1 LTYNI
6 QKKTNM
12 KQRNI
17 QSLILLFAAL
27 TLAAQSN
34 SSPCYTNNTSKDD
47 TTFSQDKYTLTR
59 TCYAN
64 SKQCKGGNFNEA
76 QSEIN
81 QNNANSNPAP
91 KLVYSQ
97 KDTIK
102 NPKARGNE
110 FDKWV
115 HTLLRATDD
124 YEMIDTS
131 KLNGTSVNFILKE
144 GESISDLAEAI
155 VASYDLNDDK
165 KIDFDEFLT
174 KAYSSTLLLSVS
186 GSTYMSKQ
194 FYRSLDDI
202 FLGFDINESFN
213 KKFTLDVNEVA
224 ANLWAMSGNDLD
236 GRKPKMY
243 IDGQELMHQMNFMM
257 FHGEADPEFRE
268 VQEITYENIK

>member
-1 LTYNI
+1 
-6 QKKTNM
+6 M
-12 KQRNI
+12 KQQNI

-34 SSPCYTNNTSKDD
+34 SSPSYTNNTSKDD
-47 TTFSQDKYTLTR
+47 TTFSQGKYIETR

-64 SKQCKGGNFNEA
+64 AKQCKGGDFNEA
-76 QSEIN
+76 QSEVN
-81 QNNANSNPAP
+81 QNKANSNPAP
-91 KLVYSQ
+91 KLVYGQ
-97 KDTIK
+97 NDTIK

-110 FDKWV
+110 FDTWV
-115 HTLLRATDD
+115 HTLLHATDD
-124 YEMIDTS
+124 DDGIIDTS

-144 GESISDLAEAI
+144 GESFSDLAEAI

-174 KAYSSTLLLSVS
+174 KAYSPILLHSYSS
-186 GSTYMSKQ
+186 GTYMSQQ

-202 FLGFDINESFN
+202 FFGFDINEGFN
-213 KKFTLDVNEVA
+213 KKLKKQNTIDVTEVA
-224 ANLWAMSGNDLD
+224 ANLMAMSGNLD

-243 IDGQELMHQMNFMM
+243 IDGQELMDQMDFMM

-268 VQEITYENIK
+268 AQEINYENLK

>member
-1 LTYNI
+1 
-6 QKKTNM
+6 M

-17 QSLILLFAAL
+17 QSLILLFATL

-124 YEMIDTS
+124 DEMIDTS

-165 KIDFDEFLT
+165 KIDFDEFST

-186 GSTYMSKQ
+186 GSTYMSKL

-202 FLGFDINESFN
+202 FFGFDINESFN
-213 KKFTLDVNEVA
+213 KKLKLHNTLDVNEVE
-224 ANLWAMSGNDLD
+224 ANLRAMSGNDLE

-243 IDGQELMHQMNFMM
+243 IDGQELMDQMNFMM
-257 FHGEADPEFRE
+257 FHGGGADPEFRE
-268 VQEITYENIK
+268 DQEIIYENIK